1 MWICV
6 NNKIISIVAVIIS
19 ISIIIFAISE
29 LQIDEK
35 KVTEQSVSEESVSE
49 ESVSEESVSEES
61 VSEESVSEEIQ
72 SRLDKLKQDKKENLD
87 SPQPYIPA
95 ERDWP
100 TSGPFKIDRSQY
112 LLGEKVFVNIDTL
125 SVLEKGTM
133 IFLRPLNDT
142 SYKTYY
148 SMPFDGSRDRNN
160 FYFTPDLSKAR
171 GICDKTQLIGNWKV
185 IFEGTNYPSLEFKV
199 IDRILPGEVYRY
211 GSNDEANAIGIEFEE
226 KC

>member
-1 MWICV
+1 M

-29 LQIDEK
+29 LQTDEG
-35 KVTEQSVSEESVSE
+35 KVSEQNVSEQSVSEQ
-49 ESVSEESVSEES
+49 
-61 VSEESVSEEIQ
+61 SVSEEIQ
-72 SRLDKLKQDKKENLD
+72 SKLDKLEKDRNENLN
-87 SPQPYIPA
+87 SQQPYIPA

-112 LLGEKVFVNIDTL
+112 LLGEKIFVNIDTL
-125 SVLEKGTM
+125 TLSDKGTM
-133 IFLRPLNDT
+133 KFLIPLNNT

-148 SMPFDGSRDRNN
+148 SMPFDGTRDRNN
-160 FYFTPDLSKAR
+160 FYFTPDLSKVR

>member
-1 MWICV
+1 M
-6 NNKIISIVAVIIS
+6 NNKIISIVAVIIT

-29 LQIDEK
+29 LQTDEK
-35 KVTEQSVSEESVSE
+35 KVPEQ
-49 ESVSEESVSEES
+49 SVSEESVSEES

-72 SRLDKLKQDKKENLD
+72 SKLDKLEKDRNENIN
-87 SPQPYIPA
+87 SQQPYIPA

-112 LLGEKVFVNIDTL
+112 LLGEKIFVNIDTL
-125 SVLEKGTM
+125 TLSDKGTM
-133 IFLRPLNDT
+133 KFLIPLNDT

-185 IFEGTNYPSLEFKV
+185 IFEGTNYPDLEFEV
-199 IDRILPGEVYRY
+199 IDKILPGKYPRF
-211 GSNDEANAIGIEFEE
+211 DNA
-226 KC
+226 C

>member
-1 MWICV
+1 M
-6 NNKIISIVAVIIS
+6 NNKIISIAAVIIS
-19 ISIIIFAISE
+19 ISVIIFAISE
-29 LQIDEK
+29 LQTDEK
-35 KVTEQSVSEESVSE
+35 KVSEQ
-49 ESVSEESVSEES
+49 SVSEESVSEES

-72 SRLDKLKQDKKENLD
+72 SKLDKLEKDRNENLN
-87 SPQPYIPA
+87 SQQPYIPA

-112 LLGEKVFVNIDTL
+112 LLGEKIFVNIDTL
-125 SVLEKGTM
+125 TLSDKGTM
-133 IFLRPLNDT
+133 KFLIPLNDT

-185 IFEGTNYPSLEFKV
+185 IFEGTNYPDLEFEV
-199 IDRILPGEVYRY
+199 IDKILPGKYPRF
-211 GSNDEANAIGIEFEE
+211 DNA
-226 KC
+226 C

>member
-1 MWICV
+1 V

-35 KVTEQSVSEESVSE
+35 KVTEQSVSE

-160 FYFTPDLSKAR
+160 FYFTPDLSFAR
-171 GICDKTQLIGNWKV
+171 GICDKTQLVGNWKV
-185 IFEGTNYPSLEFKV
+185 IFEGTNYPDLEFEI
-199 IDRILPGEVYRY
+199 IDKILPGKYPRFD
-211 GSNDEANAIGIEFEE
+211 NT
-226 KC
+226 C

>member
-1 MWICV
+1 M

-35 KVTEQSVSEESVSE
+35 KVTEQSVSE

-112 LLGEKVFVNIDTL
+112 LLGEKVFVNTDTL
-125 SVLEKGTM
+125 TLSDKGTM
-133 IFLRPLNDT
+133 KFLIPLNDT

-148 SMPFDGSRDRNN
+148 SMPFDGTRDRNN

-185 IFEGTNYPSLEFKV
+185 IFEGTNYPDLEFEV
-199 IDRILPGEVYRY
+199 IDKILPGKYPRFDSE
-211 GSNDEANAIGIEFEE
+211 
-226 KC
+226 C

>member
-1 MWICV
+1 M
-6 NNKIISIVAVIIS
+6 NNKIISIVAVIIT

-29 LQIDEK
+29 LQTDEK
-35 KVTEQSVSEESVSE
+35 KVPEQSVSEQ
-49 ESVSEESVSEES
+49 
-61 VSEESVSEEIQ
+61 SVSEEIQ
-72 SRLDKLKQDKKENLD
+72 SKLDKLEKDRNENIN
-87 SPQPYIPA
+87 SQQPYIPP

-112 LLGEKVFVNIDTL
+112 LLGEKIFVNIDTL
-125 SVLEKGTM
+125 TLSDKGTM
-133 IFLRPLNDT
+133 KFLIPLNDT

-185 IFEGTNYPSLEFKV
+185 IFEGTNYPDLEFEV
-199 IDRILPGEVYRY
+199 IDKILPGKYPRF
-211 GSNDEANAIGIEFEE
+211 DNA
-226 KC
+226 C

>member
-1 MWICV
+1 MDK
-6 NNKIISIVAVIIS
+6 KIISIVAVIIS

-35 KVTEQSVSEESVSE
+35 KVTEQSVSE

-171 GICDKTQLIGNWKV
+171 GICDKTQLVGNWKI
-185 IFEGTNYPSLEFKV
+185 IFEGTNYPNLEFEI
-199 IDRILPGEVYRY
+199 IDKILPGEVYRY

>member
-1 MWICV
+1 M

-29 LQIDEK
+29 LQTDEK
-35 KVTEQSVSEESVSE
+35 KASEQSVSEQSVSE
-49 ESVSEESVSEES
+49 QSVSEQ
-61 VSEESVSEEIQ
+61 SVSEEIQ
-72 SRLDKLKQDKKENLD
+72 SKLDKLERDRIENLN
-87 SPQPYIPA
+87 SQQPYIPV

-112 LLGEKVFVNIDTL
+112 LLGEKIFVNIDTL
-125 SVLEKGTM
+125 TLSDKGTM
-133 IFLRPLNDT
+133 MFFIPVNDT
-142 SYKTYY
+142 SYKAYY

-185 IFEGTNYPSLEFKV
+185 IFEGTNYPDLEFKV

-211 GSNDEANAIGIEFEE
+211 GDVEDANNVGIEFEQ

>member
-1 MWICV
+1 V
-6 NNKIISIVAVIIS
+6 DKKIISIVAVIIS

-29 LQIDEK
+29 LQTDEK
-35 KVTEQSVSEESVSE
+35 KVSEQSVSEQSVSE
-49 ESVSEESVSEES
+49 QSVSEQSVSEQ
-61 VSEESVSEEIQ
+61 SVSEEIQ
-72 SRLDKLKQDKKENLD
+72 SKLDKIEKDRIENLN
-87 SPQPYIPA
+87 SQQPFIPA

-112 LLGEKVFVNIDTL
+112 HLGEKIFVNIDTL
-125 SVLEKGTM
+125 TLSDKGTM
-133 IFLRPLNDT
+133 KFLRPLNDT
-142 SYKTYY
+142 HYKTYY

-160 FYFTPDLSKAR
+160 FYFTPDLSQAR

-185 IFEGTNYPSLEFKV
+185 IFEGTNYSDLEFKV

-211 GSNDEANAIGIEFEE
+211 GNVEDANEIGIEFKQ

>member
-1 MWICV
+1 MSKVFRDFWRWICV

-29 LQIDEK
+29 LQTDEK
-35 KVTEQSVSEESVSE
+35 KVPEQSVSEQSVSE
-49 ESVSEESVSEES
+49 Q
-61 VSEESVSEEIQ
+61 SVSEEIQ
-72 SRLDKLKQDKKENLD
+72 SKLDKLEKDRNENIN
-87 SPQPYIPA
+87 SQQPYIPL

-112 LLGEKVFVNIDTL
+112 LLGEKIFVNIDTL
-125 SVLEKGTM
+125 TLSDKGTM
-133 IFLRPLNDT
+133 KFLIPLNDT

-185 IFEGTNYPSLEFKV
+185 IFEGTNYPDLEFEV
-199 IDRILPGEVYRY
+199 IDKILPGKYPRF
-211 GSNDEANAIGIEFEE
+211 DNA
-226 KC
+226 C

>member
-1 MWICV
+1 M
-6 NNKIISIVAVIIS
+6 NNKIISIIAVIIS

-29 LQIDEK
+29 LQTDEK
-35 KVTEQSVSEESVSE
+35 KVLEQSMNEENIFQQSMNK
-49 ESVSEESVSEES
+49 
-61 VSEESVSEEIQ
+61 EIQ
-72 SRLDKLKQDKKENLD
+72 SKLDKLEQDRNENSD
-87 SPQPYIPA
+87 SKQPYKPA

-112 LLGEKVFVNIDTL
+112 LLGEKIFVNIDTL
-125 SVLEKGTM
+125 ALSDEGTM

-142 SYKTYY
+142 HYQTYY
-148 SMPFDGSRDRNN
+148 SMPFDGTRDRNN

-171 GICDKTQLIGNWKV
+171 GICDKAQLIGNWKV
-185 IFEGTNYPSLEFKV
+185 IFEGTNYPDLEFKV

-211 GSNDEANAIGIEFEE
+211 GDVEDANNVGIEFEQ

>member
-1 MWICV
+1 M
-6 NNKIISIVAVIIS
+6 NNKIISIAAVIIS
-19 ISIIIFAISE
+19 ISVIIFAISE
-29 LQIDEK
+29 LQTDEK
-35 KVTEQSVSEESVSE
+35 KVSEQ
-49 ESVSEESVSEES
+49 SVSEESVSEES

-72 SRLDKLKQDKKENLD
+72 SKLDKLEKDRNENLN
-87 SPQPYIPA
+87 SQQPYIPA

-112 LLGEKVFVNIDTL
+112 LLGEKIFVNIDTL
-125 SVLEKGTM
+125 TLSDKGTM
-133 IFLRPLNDT
+133 KFLIPLNDT

-185 IFEGTNYPSLEFKV
+185 IFEGTNYPDLEFEV
-199 IDRILPGEVYRY
+199 IDKILPGKYPRFD
-211 GSNDEANAIGIEFEE
+211 NT
-226 KC
+226 C

>member
-1 MWICV
+1 M
-6 NNKIISIVAVIIS
+6 NNKIISIAAVIIS
-19 ISIIIFAISE
+19 ISVIIFAISE
-29 LQIDEK
+29 LQTDEK
-35 KVTEQSVSEESVSE
+35 KVSEQSVSE

-72 SRLDKLKQDKKENLD
+72 SKLDKLEKDRNENLN
-87 SPQPYIPA
+87 SQQPYIPA

-112 LLGEKVFVNIDTL
+112 LLGEKIFVNIDTL
-125 SVLEKGTM
+125 TLSDKGTM
-133 IFLRPLNDT
+133 KFLIPLNDT

-185 IFEGTNYPSLEFKV
+185 IFEGTNYPDLEFEV
-199 IDRILPGEVYRY
+199 IDKILPGKYPRF
-211 GSNDEANAIGIEFEE
+211 DNA
-226 KC
+226 C

>member
-1 MWICV
+1 M
-6 NNKIISIVAVIIS
+6 NNKIISIVAVIIT

-29 LQIDEK
+29 LQTDEK
-35 KVTEQSVSEESVSE
+35 KVSEQSVSE

-72 SRLDKLKQDKKENLD
+72 SKLDKLEKDRNENLN
-87 SPQPYIPA
+87 SQQPYIPV

-112 LLGEKVFVNIDTL
+112 LLGEKIFVNIDTL
-125 SVLEKGTM
+125 TLSDKGTM
-133 IFLRPLNDT
+133 KFLIPLNDT

-185 IFEGTNYPSLEFKV
+185 IFEGTNYPDLEFEV
-199 IDRILPGEVYRY
+199 IDKILPGKYPRFDNV
-211 GSNDEANAIGIEFEE
+211 
-226 KC
+226 C

>member
-1 MWICV
+1 V
-6 NNKIISIVAVIIS
+6 DKKIISIVAVIIS

-29 LQIDEK
+29 LQTDER
-35 KVTEQSVSEESVSE
+35 KVSEQSVSEESVSE
-49 ESVSEESVSEES
+49 QSVSEQSVSEQ
-61 VSEESVSEEIQ
+61 SVSEEIK
-72 SRLDKLKQDKKENLD
+72 SKLDKIEKDRNENLN
-87 SPQPYIPA
+87 SQQPYIPT

-100 TSGPFKIDRSQY
+100 TSGPFKIDKSQY
-112 LLGEKVFVNIDTL
+112 LLGEKIFVNIDTL
-125 SVLEKGTM
+125 ALSDKGTM

-142 SYKTYY
+142 HYKTYY

-160 FYFTPDLSKAR
+160 FYFTPDLSQAR

-185 IFEGTNYPSLEFKV
+185 IFEGTNYSDLEFKV

-211 GSNDEANAIGIEFEE
+211 GNVEDANEIGIEFKQ

>member
-1 MWICV
+1 MSKVFRDFWMWICV

-35 KVTEQSVSEESVSE
+35 KVTEQSVSE

-112 LLGEKVFVNIDTL
+112 LLGEKVFVNTDTL
-125 SVLEKGTM
+125 TLSDKGTM
-133 IFLRPLNDT
+133 KFLIPLNDT

-148 SMPFDGSRDRNN
+148 SMPFDGTRDRNN

-185 IFEGTNYPSLEFKV
+185 IFEGTNYPDLEFEV
-199 IDRILPGEVYRY
+199 IDKILPGKYPRF
-211 GSNDEANAIGIEFEE
+211 DNA
-226 KC
+226 C